1 MSFIFLQLKVL
12 FVHSWI
18 LSWSI
23 GDDCLAS
30 EPMPEAAIDET
41 VCRQRLL
48 EHVEDYQQQVDD
60 RLTSIQAQIAGKFII
75 AYKIKVLHRFKII

>member
-1 MSFIFLQLKVL
+1 
-12 FVHSWI
+12 
-18 LSWSI
+18 
-23 GDDCLAS
+23 
-30 EPMPEAAIDET
+30 MPEAAIDET

-75 AYKIKVLHRFKII
+75 AYKNEKYFCSLSTSLIRKTKSF